1 MLLSNAGMPYLV
13 PVIAKLAPL
22 QQSQAVCVILEADVD
37 TLRDWMLF
45 SRIYHMA
52 SSPITGWRTRTV
64 GFVIVQEASFSVGK
78 WASPVA
84 ARDF

>member
-45 SRIYHMA
+45 SRNYHMA

-78 WASPVA
+78 WASLVA